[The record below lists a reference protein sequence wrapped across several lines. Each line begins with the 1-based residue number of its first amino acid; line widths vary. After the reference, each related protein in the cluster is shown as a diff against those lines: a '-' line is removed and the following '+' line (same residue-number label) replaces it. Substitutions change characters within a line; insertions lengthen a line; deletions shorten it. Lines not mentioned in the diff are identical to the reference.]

1 MEYDAKK
8 ETIINNKNLEIMKKI
23 ATLIVIL
30 STILPKLAG
39 QGVTL
44 KPYGL
49 KSGIIEYSYSGDRVG
64 KGTLYFDDY
73 GMKSAMLTD
82 AVEEGEKQKGWV
94 VSFGDY
100 QYMWDPDDPSEGM
113 KLKNPLITYINQTSK
128 EDLESFTESTYAKM
142 GFTKAPDEVLLGKT
156 CRVMKGKMGKVLIWN
171 GILMMLDMNIM
182 GTGSHQEATMILTN
196 VPVDAKY
203 FTLPK
208 NIEFSEMPMMF

>member
-1 MEYDAKK
+1 
-8 ETIINNKNLEIMKKI
+8 MKKI

-73 GMKSAMLTD
+73 GMKSAMFTD
-82 AVEEGEKQKGWV
+82 AVQDGEKQKGWV
-94 VSFGDY
+94 VTFGDY

-113 KLKNPLITYINQTSK
+113 KLKNPIITWIAESSK
-128 EDLESFTESTYAKM
+128 GEIESYSESMYSRM
-142 GFTKAPDEVLLGKT
+142 GFKRAPDETFLGKP
-156 CRVMKGKMGKVLIWN
+156 CKAMKGDMGKVLTWN
-171 GILMMLDMNIM
+171 GILMLLDMKVM
-182 GTGSHQEATMILTN
+182 GSGSHQEVTKIQTN

-203 FTLPK
+203 FVLPK
-208 NIEFSEMPMMF
+208 NTEFSELPMMF